1 MWIRVALDKSA
12 IKQGTQGNPYIDGS
26 LMEEFYFD
34 ENIAKKLE
42 ADGFLTAMWKECDA
56 VFDWGDCDF
65 FYPDKC
71 RTMLNWLNRKLS
83 GQAEGELR
91 QIYEKMLDYAQ
102 KAIKHDTGLYFD
114 F

>member
-1 MWIRVALDKSA
+1 MWIRVAIDKSA
-12 IKQGTQGNPYIDGS
+12 IKQGAGGSPYIDGNQ
-26 LMEEFYFD
+26 MEEFYFD
-34 ENIAKKLE
+34 KVIAEKLE

-71 RTMLNWLNRKLS
+71 RIMADWLIRKLS
-83 GQAEGELR
+83 GQTEEDLR
-91 QIYEKMLDYAQ
+91 QIYEKMLEYAQ
-102 KAIKHDTGLYFD
+102 KAVKHCTGLYFD